1 MRTGLLLAGVVLV
14 LLLVVVITGAGFAPK
29 VFSGT
34 FTAPE
39 TVHGPVVVE
48 LFTSQGCSSCPPAD
62 KYLKSLAQSP
72 EWQAHVI
79 PLSFHVDYWNYLGWK
94 DPFSDAAWTERQGD
108 YVTALGGATLYTPQM
123 VIHGH
128 EDVVGSRFAQ
138 VEKVINARAKDA
150 RSHQAKLAVT
160 RLIRDKDKLSGTVHL
175 TGKIPRSRAPY
186 ALIAIAFQK
195 ELSTDVPRGENAG
208 KTLQNDFVVRNLALV
223 TKLQQTK
230 KLDQQASFE
239 VALDASM
246 DPERMGIAILVQHTR
261 TMEIIGATAHF

>member
-14 LLLVVVITGAGFAPK
+14 VLLVLVITGAGFSTKP
-29 VFSGT
+29 FSGT

-39 TVHGPVVVE
+39 TVHGQVVVE

-62 KYLKSLAQSP
+62 EYLKTLAQSS
-72 EWQAHVI
+72 EWGDHVI

-94 DPFSDAAWTERQGD
+94 DPFSDAAWTARQGD

-123 VIHGH
+123 VIHGRQ
-128 EDVVGSRFAQ
+128 DAVGSRFAQ
-138 VEKVINARAKDA
+138 VEKAINVRARDA
-150 RSHQAKLAVT
+150 ASHQAKIQVT
-160 RLIRDKDKLSGTVHL
+160 ALNRERNKLSGTVQL
-175 TGKIPRSRAPY
+175 TGKIPRSKSPY
-186 ALIAIAFQK
+186 ALVVIAFQK
-195 ELSTDVPRGENAG
+195 GVSTAVPSGENAG

-230 KLDQQASFE
+230 KLDQQTAFE

-246 DPERMGIAILVQHTR
+246 DPEKMGVAVLVQHTE
-261 TMEIIGATAHF
+261 TMEIIGATAKH